1 MPRKHGTQHASV
13 FTKFNLSRS
22 LAMKFP
28 ALSFKRFAP
37 VAAALAL
44 ASSFGVLSAHAQ
56 APAWPNRNVTIV
68 VPFPAGGNTDTMARL
83 SADFLSKRFNQ
94 SFIVENRPTAGG
106 SVAAAQVARAPADGY
121 TLFFATATQMVILPM
136 LQKVNFNT
144 DADFRPVSILGAGP
158 FVLGVKSSLPVKTFE
173 EFLNYARA
181 SKDKLN
187 VSSAGMGSIGHLT
200 SALLAKRAGFELV
213 FVPYQGGGPAMNAL
227 LNNDVDMYFGN
238 ASELLSQMTSDRIR
252 ILAVSTLNRM
262 KQLPDVVAVSSKY
275 PGFQTSSWN
284 GFMVAKSTPQEVVD
298 KLAAATI
305 AAAKDPRIVERLEA
319 LGINPIGST
328 PEEMEATIAAE
339 KPLYKEAVDAA
350 GLTMA
355 Q

>member
-1 MPRKHGTQHASV
+1 
-13 FTKFNLSRS
+13 
-22 LAMKFP
+22 MKFP
-28 ALSFKRFAP
+28 ALSFKRFASI
-37 VAAALAL
+37 AAALAL
-44 ASSFGVLSAHAQ
+44 ATSFGAMSAQAQ
-56 APAWPNRNVTIV
+56 APAWPNRNVTII

-106 SVAAAQVARAPADGY
+106 SVAAAQIARLPADGY
-121 TLFFATATQMVILPM
+121 TLFFATASQMVILPM
-136 LQKVNFNT
+136 LQKVNFNA
-144 DADFRPVSILGAGP
+144 DADFKPVSILGAGP
-158 FVLGVKSSLPVKTFE
+158 FVLGVRSSLPVKTFE
-173 EFLNYARA
+173 EFLDYARA
-181 SKDKLN
+181 SKNKLN
-187 VSSAGMGSIGHLT
+187 VSSAGIGSIGHLT

-227 LNNDVDMYFGN
+227 LSQDVDMYFGN
-238 ASELLSQMTSDRIR
+238 ASELLSQMSSDRIR

-284 GFMVAKSTPQEVVD
+284 GFLVAKNTPKDVVD

-305 AAAKDPRIVERLEA
+305 AAAKDPKIVERLEA
-319 LGINPIGST
+319 LGIAPIGST
-328 PEEMEATIAAE
+328 PEEMEAVIAAE

-355 Q
+355 P